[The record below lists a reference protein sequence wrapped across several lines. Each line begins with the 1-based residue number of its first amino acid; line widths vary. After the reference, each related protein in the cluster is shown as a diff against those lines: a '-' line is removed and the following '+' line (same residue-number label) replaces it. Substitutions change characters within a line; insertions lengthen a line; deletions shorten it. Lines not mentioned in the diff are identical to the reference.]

1 MKDSEQEQL
10 LIRKYLL
17 GELGEEQQEQ
27 LERRVITNP
36 DYKEEVLIT
45 EEELLE
51 DFVNGTLPS
60 QERALFLKK
69 YSSSPAQLR
78 KVQVARAL
86 SKYAGIHPITPQS
99 GPSETSGTK
108 SLLKFFYKR
117 HRFSHFSLAT
127 LVLLLVAGGCLLA
140 YWWISRDERVNYAR
154 LIQLNGPES
163 QVLQPDE
170 IGVVSVTLPPLLLRG
185 TGETKIVTITKQT
198 DTVQVR
204 LAAPSE
210 GAQRFQATLKDRAG
224 AEVFKLEDLQPRS
237 LGQLPVL
244 VLQIPAKMLRAQE
257 YQLEI
262 YVKNADGTYG
272 SPFTYFFQVRETS

>member
-1 MKDSEQEQL
+1 MKAINEEQL

-17 GELGEEQQEQ
+17 GELVEEQQEQ
-27 LERRVITNP
+27 LEQRVIT
-36 DYKEEVLIT
+36 DSDFKEEVLIT

-60 QERALFLKK
+60 QERALFLRK

-78 KVQVARAL
+78 KIQLAKSL
-86 SKYAGIHPITPQS
+86 SKYAASHLVASQL
-99 GPSETSGTK
+99 GPYETSWTK

-117 HRFSHFSLAT
+117 DRFSQFSLAA

-140 YWWISRDERVNYAR
+140 YWWISRDDRAMYAR
-154 LIQLNGPES
+154 LLQLNGPES

-170 IGVVSVTLPPLLLRG
+170 TRVVSVTLPSLLLRG
-185 TGETKIVTITKQT
+185 TGKTKTVTITKQT
-198 DTVQVR
+198 ETVQFR

-210 GAQRFQATLKDRAG
+210 GTQRFQATLKDRAG
-224 AEVFKLEDLQPRS
+224 AEVFSLEDLQPRS

-244 VLQIPAKMLRAQE
+244 VLQIPAKVLRGQD

-262 YVKNADGTYG
+262 YVKNPDGTYG
-272 SPFTYFFQVRETS
+272 SPSTYFFQVREAS